1 MNKKGIEIFTI
12 GFTKKNAAQFFQ
24 ILQKAGIKRLI
35 DVRLNNSSQLAAFAK
50 KDDLAYFLKEIC
62 QAEYLHL
69 PILAPTQNM
78 LDQYKKEKL
87 GWEFYKPSFLA
98 LMQERQIEKEIDKAL
113 FEEPCVLL
121 CSEHLAE
128 HCHRILVLQYLQDK
142 WSDITVT
149 NL

>member
-1 MNKKGIEIFTI
+1 MEIFTI
-12 GFTKKNAAQFFQ
+12 GFTKKTAAQFFGA
-24 ILQKAGIKRLI
+24 LRKAGIKRLI

-50 KDDLAYFLKEIC
+50 KDDLAFFLQEIC
-62 QAEYLHL
+62 LAEYLHL
-69 PILAPTQNM
+69 PILAPTQEM

-87 GWEFYKPSFLA
+87 GWQFYKPRFLA
-98 LMQERQIEKEIDKAL
+98 LMQERQIEKAIDKAL

-121 CSEHLAE
+121 CSEHTAD

-142 WSDITVT
+142 WGDVTIT